1 MLTLRR
7 QRRTQLVA
15 AVAASLLAASA
26 SAQQAPILTLS
37 NGGTVEVLGLRRW
50 TLGMLQDS
58 LAKYAPGDSLQS
70 HACAAILR
78 YTLGFADAAS
88 TEFILREGEP
98 SRVVVSVREP
108 QDSARVHY
116 RAMPLDT
123 VNALPVLRP
132 VTDAIVHRP
141 AVFWPAARAYLS
153 PLQPGQSAR
162 RDAAPADSAASA
174 ALVTFLRARKTERDR
189 RQALSVLDHAPNVYD
204 RVAAV
209 LILANFGARDD
220 TWWALT
226 DVLRESDG
234 IAKSVAADVLQA
246 LIERT
251 PRRVRWGPASRGI
264 HAMLDGTSLFQLPQL
279 IDVLTRTGAGT
290 ADARPF
296 LRGGGEMLLA
306 YLGSANPM
314 LADRSHQL
322 LVRLRGEDLGAAVG
336 PWRAWVRTL

>member
-1 MLTLRR
+1 MLALRR

-58 LAKYAPGDSLQS
+58 LAKYAPADSLQS
-70 HACAAILR
+70 HACAKILR

-88 TEFILREGEP
+88 NAFILREGEP

-116 RAMPLDT
+116 RVMPLDT
-123 VNALPVLRP
+123 VNARPAWRP

-153 PLQPGQSAR
+153 PVQPGQSAR
-162 RDAAPADSAASA
+162 RSAPPADSAASA
-174 ALVTFLRARKTERDR
+174 ALVTFLQARTTERDR
-189 RQALSVLDHAPNVYD
+189 RQALTVLDHGPNVYD

-246 LIERT
+246 FSEHT
-251 PRRVRWGPASRGI
+251 PRHVRWAPASGGI
-264 HAMLDGTSLFQLPQL
+264 NAMLDGTSLFVLPQL
-279 IDVLTRTGAGT
+279 IEVLTRTGAGT

-306 YLGSANPM
+306 YLDSANPM

-322 LVRLRGEDLGAAVG
+322 LVRLRGEDLGRAVG